1 MKQCFQ
7 GYSASFFFFINNTN
21 YTMHF
26 QDLMMN
32 KVKKTKD
39 KTFLFVKDFRSTA
52 EDIQNTKVAL

>member
-1 MKQCFQ
+1 MKQCFE

-32 KVKKTKD
+32 KVKKQKL
-39 KTFLFVKDFRSTA
+39 KPFCL
-52 EDIQNTKVAL
+52 